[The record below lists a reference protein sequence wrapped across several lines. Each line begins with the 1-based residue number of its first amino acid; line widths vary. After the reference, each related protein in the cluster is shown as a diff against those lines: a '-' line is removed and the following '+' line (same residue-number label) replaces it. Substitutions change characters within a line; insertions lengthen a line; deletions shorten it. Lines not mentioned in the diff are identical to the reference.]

1 MYAGCPIIWV
11 SKLQTEIALSTTEA
25 EYIALSQAMRDVIPF
40 VGLVEELSSVFNL
53 TCETPTVQWKACGL
67 STNGKFS
74 IDVYEDNRGAYELA
88 RAPKMRPRTKHI
100 ALKYHHFRKHV
111 EDGTIRIN
119 TIGTRDQVADIFT
132 KALARDLFFSLRKL
146 LSGW

>member
-1 MYAGCPIIWV
+1 
-11 SKLQTEIALSTTEA
+11 
-25 EYIALSQAMRDVIPF
+25 MRDVIPF

-53 TCETPTVQWKACGL
+53 VSATPTVQWKACGL
-67 STNGKFS
+67 AENGNFA

-111 EDGTIRIN
+111 ENGTIRIN
-119 TIGTRDQVADIFT
+119 TIGTKDQVADIFT
-132 KALARDLFFSLRKL
+132 KALERDIFISLRKL